1 MSSNALTSK
10 HNVLALG
17 LRQVALGSGYVFAAQ
32 NEQCLAALQPEEW
45 QHMLEQ
51 GRWQAPNRVE
61 LNELRVDRRNPNFSL
76 FFPAH
81 FARFWTRNPA
91 EVRRAAWARGLGG
104 ECAGSD

>member
-1 MSSNALTSK
+1 
-10 HNVLALG
+10 
-17 LRQVALGSGYVFAAQ
+17 
-32 NEQCLAALQPEEW
+32 
-45 QHMLEQ
+45 MLEQ

-104 ECAGSD
+104 ECAGWGEGRLVPRGRGGEDADVVGWEVGDVETRLCREGTRTLPSARTAP